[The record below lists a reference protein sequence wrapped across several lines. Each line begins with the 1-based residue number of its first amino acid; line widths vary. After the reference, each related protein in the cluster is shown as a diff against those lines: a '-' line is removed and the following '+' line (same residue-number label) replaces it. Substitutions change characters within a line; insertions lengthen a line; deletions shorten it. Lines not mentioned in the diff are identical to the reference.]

1 MTFSYVCI
9 KIQMSYDMN
18 FVDSWKNKYSNTK
31 YIVTVTKPKL
41 YTSFKTPNV
50 YDTFSSYV

>member
-1 MTFSYVCI
+1 
-9 KIQMSYDMN
+9 MSYNMN

-41 YTSFKTPNV
+41 YTSFKTSNM